1 MKNRFHV
8 FSRMFTKVNLF
19 LFLLFSLL
27 AVPSAW
33 AEYYDLSSNGEAVT
47 LPCTDPKTVSASK
60 YKPVTSFVIY
70 DDGGSGNNYSNNC
83 GGYLTVNALEGYG
96 IKVSGWVMA
105 ETYDTLRILNGS
117 SISWFPQLIA
127 DIRGTGVNSK
137 KEFGPFYT
145 TDNHMVVSL
154 RTDGSVVGPG
164 VMMNVE
170 FVPLR
175 KAKGSGMVW
184 FDNPYDWFGA
194 SEGESQTYSEGM
206 TVPFVLNPNYKEDE
220 LWGLKVRRLDGGGL
234 VEFKKNADGLYEF
247 VMPAS
252 DVYVD
257 VKTESSKNGFD
268 LFNGERSLF
277 LGGTKTLKVYDNG
290 GPDYPY
296 SNNFDGWLSLSTPSG
311 FYFKVTGTVE
321 TEPSTT
327 GTLDYLEIY
336 EGEKSALGKLICKV
350 YTKSGSSTT
359 KVDLPSNC
367 VSSNEYM
374 TIHFRSDVSI
384 TASGLDLTVSSVG
397 NVYSVKV
404 LNTDPNGRITSD
416 VSSAETR
423 STVTVT
429 AKPNSGYVL
438 KSVSVINKTT
448 GYGVTTY
455 GNATKDNKVTF
466 TMPAADVEVTPTFV
480 KDTYSI
486 TKISVTG
493 GSVSGVSSAK
503 VGTTVTMTTN
513 ATSGYLYK
521 GATVDVNGSYL
532 TVSGEKGFLDG
543 KFSFNMPIGDVTVT
557 PSFTSDWSA
566 EGGLFINMSKAKK
579 YTAEI
584 PSGVKSFKVY
594 DDGGKSGY
602 YSGNNR
608 DTLVLHAPSGYV
620 LQLSGSV
627 FTNSYGDSL
636 LVYNGSGAYAS
647 NLLGTYKGYPQTIS
661 NVLSSGT
668 YMTLVFH
675 SGAYSSY
682 NNGLDLTVKLIPTT
696 NPITYTN
703 KNSGGS
709 VTSAAPATGLNG
721 STISYAYS
729 YNSGYI
735 VSDITAVDANGK
747 RVPVSGGWY
756 NGKKASFT
764 MPLAA
769 VTVTSSYTNDWSAE
783 GGLYINMRKSS
794 KFTAT
799 IPSGVKSFKVYDDG
813 GASGSHSGNNRD
825 TLVLNAPSGYVLQL
839 SGSITAYSYYDSLL
853 VYNGTGAYASSLLG
867 KYKGTDYGTV
877 KSIGTA
883 LSSSNA
889 MTLVFHTGSYTRDGL
904 DLTVKLIPIDYA
916 IQVNGATNGK
926 VIASQT
932 TKLHVKDT
940 VSLVAVANS
949 GYMLKDIVAKD
960 LSGNT
965 VKVSQYSFSVSE
977 LVMPAKDL
985 VITPTFT
992 NTFTA
997 AGGLHLDMRRNTSF
1011 NASVPGNIKSFKI
1024 YDNGGKDGVYE
1035 ANSNDTLTLAAP
1047 VGYRM
1052 ILTGNVKTE
1061 RGYDYLYVYDG
1072 ANTSAKKLLSITG
1085 PATYSSHDKDTSFT
1099 AVYSTGE
1106 HMTLYF
1112 RSDVSNQYEGLDL
1125 TVTLERI
1132 NYTITRK
1139 SVTGGTLNSKD
1150 ADTLGAVVYLTGSP
1164 TGSYHL
1170 SDVTVV
1176 DKDKNVVKS
1185 PVYSFDRSKFTMP
1198 ASNVT
1203 VTPTWTD
1210 NLTAEGGLHI
1220 DLLKNGKIDANIP
1233 AGVKSFNLYDNGGKN
1248 GSYESNSNDTLTLNA
1263 PTGFYLVVTGSISL
1277 EAKYDS
1283 LYIYDGGNTSAT
1295 KLFGGYSTVNTITS
1309 SGRSL
1314 TFRFKSDNS
1323 TNYSGL
1329 DLKVSVEPIT
1339 YGIAIADAANGRVSS
1354 DKTKAAKDS
1363 IVNLSW
1369 VYTTG
1374 YLIRDIDVRD
1384 ASDNKVIVN
1393 GGWYSGAKAN
1403 FTMPGSP
1410 VIVTPSF
1417 TNNLTA
1423 TGNDGLYINMPKTGT
1438 INAEIPAK
1446 VKSFKVYDDG
1456 GASNTYSNGCNGTLV
1471 LNAPEGY
1478 LLQLSGSITIEN
1490 PSTSGTI
1497 YDYLDVYDGSDNTAV
1512 KLVDKNA
1519 GSATISATRSS
1530 GRNLTLFFHSDGSVV
1545 KDGLDLT
1552 VTLVPVDYTVTVA
1565 TVTGGSM
1572 TSDKETAIM
1581 DETVTLTAT
1590 AEKGYLFDGV
1600 TVKDADGNSIALSKD
1615 IHWYSGVT
1623 ENTVTFSMPVNA
1635 VTVTPKFSAVGGLF
1649 VNVPKSG
1656 TIDVYIPE
1664 EVTSFKVYDDGGKD
1678 GMYSDN
1684 VNGTLK
1690 IVYNNVTNG
1699 AALKI
1704 SGTVASRKD
1713 DKLEIGVVEG
1723 MFSVSGFYTYAG
1735 SGEESIGP
1743 YTTSTGLKVSFSS
1756 NDKDNAAG
1764 LDLTVSTVPAEWQLN
1779 STVAVGALYD
1789 DAGFYSSILG
1799 FEEAKYKRIGFVN
1812 GEYKDDFP
1820 VVIKEDFTVDTL
1832 LYSREFPTG
1841 TFSTMVLP
1849 FSVNTENVEGLNAV
1863 LRYNGIKT
1871 VDGKSSIR
1879 MKVVWATDDWVFA
1892 NKITDSQGKSVHYDY
1907 ADMKANTPYL
1917 VQMGEESFKLKS
1929 EAFPLT
1935 IKKTAPADTTVDGW
1949 TFRGTWEYKMWKEGD
1964 PELGYAYGFAASESK
1979 ENNIDVGDFV
1989 KVGKGAWI
1997 RPMRAYL
2004 VKTEIPPKVQGVRAN
2019 GNYVTRPSFAQEEL
2033 PELMSIII
2041 DDEDGDGKQTTVIGH
2056 FNTRTGEIKM
2066 NNAATKRTFDVKG
2079 RNVGDK
2085 ANKARGAYYGKK
2097 ILK

>member
-1 MKNRFHV
+1 MTLVFH
-8 FSRMFTKVNLF
+8 
-19 LFLLFSLL
+19 
-27 AVPSAW
+27 
-33 AEYYDLSSNGEAVT
+33 SS
-47 LPCTDPKTVSASK
+47 
-60 YKPVTSFVIY
+60 Y
-70 DDGGSGNNYSNNC
+70 NYS
-83 GGYLTVNALEGYG
+83 YY
-96 IKVSGWVMA
+96 
-105 ETYDTLRILNGS
+105 
-117 SISWFPQLIA
+117 
-127 DIRGTGVNSK
+127 
-137 KEFGPFYT
+137 
-145 TDNHMVVSL
+145 
-154 RTDGSVVGPG
+154 
-164 VMMNVE
+164 
-170 FVPLR
+170 
-175 KAKGSGMVW
+175 
-184 FDNPYDWFGA
+184 
-194 SEGESQTYSEGM
+194 
-206 TVPFVLNPNYKEDE
+206 
-220 LWGLKVRRLDGGGL
+220 
-234 VEFKKNADGLYEF
+234 
-247 VMPAS
+247 
-252 DVYVD
+252 
-257 VKTESSKNGFD
+257 
-268 LFNGERSLF
+268 
-277 LGGTKTLKVYDNG
+277 
-290 GPDYPY
+290 
-296 SNNFDGWLSLSTPSG
+296 
-311 FYFKVTGTVE
+311 
-321 TEPSTT
+321 
-327 GTLDYLEIY
+327 
-336 EGEKSALGKLICKV
+336 
-350 YTKSGSSTT
+350 
-359 KVDLPSNC
+359 
-367 VSSNEYM
+367 
-374 TIHFRSDVSI
+374 
-384 TASGLDLTVSSVG
+384 GLDLTVKVIPTTNQITYTNKNSGGSVTSG
-397 NVYSVKV
+397 SPTTGLYGSTINYTYSYNSGYIVSDITAVDADGKKV
-404 LNTDPNGRITSD
+404 PVSGGWYNGKKASFTMPL
-416 VSSAETR
+416 AA
-423 STVTVT
+423 VTVT
-429 AKPNSGYVL
+429 
-438 KSVSVINKTT
+438 
-448 GYGVTTY
+448 
-455 GNATKDNKVTF
+455 
-466 TMPAADVEVTPTFV
+466 
-480 KDTYSI
+480 
-486 TKISVTG
+486 
-493 GSVSGVSSAK
+493 SSY
-503 VGTTVTMTTN
+503 T
-513 ATSGYLYK
+513 
-521 GATVDVNGSYL
+521 D
-532 TVSGEKGFLDG
+532 
-543 KFSFNMPIGDVTVT
+543 
-557 PSFTSDWSA
+557 DWSA
-566 EGGLFINMSKAKK
+566 EGGLFINMRKSSKF
-579 YTAEI
+579 TATI

-608 DTLVLHAPSGYV
+608 DTLVLQAPAGYV

-627 FTNSYGDSL
+627 NLYQYLESDSL
-636 LVYNGSGAYAS
+636 MVYNGSGAYAS
-647 NLLGTYKGYPQTIS
+647 SLLKKYRSNISVATQNIS
-661 NVLSSGT
+661 NLLSSGQA
-668 YMTLVFH
+668 MTLVFH
-675 SGAYSSY
+675 SSSYSSY
-682 NNGLDLTVKLIPTT
+682 YDGFDLLVTLIP
-696 NPITYTN
+696 
-703 KNSGGS
+703 
-709 VTSAAPATGLNG
+709 V
-721 STISYAYS
+721 
-729 YNSGYI
+729 
-735 VSDITAVDANGK
+735 
-747 RVPVSGGWY
+747 
-756 NGKKASFT
+756 
-764 MPLAA
+764 
-769 VTVTSSYTNDWSAE
+769 
-783 GGLYINMRKSS
+783 
-794 KFTAT
+794 
-799 IPSGVKSFKVYDDG
+799 
-813 GASGSHSGNNRD
+813 
-825 TLVLNAPSGYVLQL
+825 
-839 SGSITAYSYYDSLL
+839 
-853 VYNGTGAYASSLLG
+853 
-867 KYKGTDYGTV
+867 
-877 KSIGTA
+877 
-883 LSSSNA
+883 
-889 MTLVFHTGSYTRDGL
+889 
-904 DLTVKLIPIDYA
+904 DYA

-1061 RGYDYLYVYDG
+1061 RSYDYLYVYDG

-1150 ADTLGAVVYLTGSP
+1150 TDTLGAVVYLTGSP

-1248 GSYESNSNDTLTLNA
+1248 GTYESNSNDTLTLTA
-1263 PTGFYLVVTGSISL
+1263 PQGFYLVVSGSTVL
-1277 EAKYDS
+1277 DKGGDS
-1283 LYIYDGGNTSAT
+1283 LYIFDGANTSAS
-1295 KLFGGYSTVNTITS
+1295 KLLGASNAVNGAVANLKNNVIST
-1309 SGRSL
+1309 GRSL
-1314 TFRFKSDNS
+1314 TFRFKSNS
-1323 TNYSGL
+1323 SGQYSGL

-1497 YDYLDVYDGSDNTAV
+1497 YDYLDVYDGSDNTAM

-1635 VTVTPKFSAVGGLF
+1635 VTVTPKFSTVDGLF

-1799 FEEAKYKRIGFVN
+1799 SEEAKYKRIGFVN

-1879 MKVVWATDDWVFA
+1879 MKVVWATDDWVLA

-1917 VQMGEESFKLKS
+1917 VQMGESSFKLKS
-1929 EAFPLT
+1929 AAFPLT

-1949 TFRGTWEYKMWKEGD
+1949 TFRGTWEYKMWEEGD

-2019 GNYVTRPSFAQEEL
+2019 GNYVMRPSFAQEEL

-2085 ANKARGAYYGKK
+2085 ANKACGAYYGKK